1 MEHEEE
7 PGFKAETYFLTHPDA
22 EINTLAQ
29 QLCPERTQLST
40 KQREQYGE
48 ESDHLIDIVP
58 RLVNDF
64 KYLHVR
70 NEMIRVEQQIL
81 ELSNSENY
89 EECIGLMQ
97 RYKELSE
104 ILAIVSRATGER
116 VVIK

>member
-1 MEHEEE
+1 
-7 PGFKAETYFLTHPDA
+7 
-22 EINTLAQ
+22 
-29 QLCPERTQLST
+29 
-40 KQREQYGE
+40 
-48 ESDHLIDIVP
+48 
-58 RLVNDF
+58 
-64 KYLHVR
+64 
-70 NEMIRVEQQIL
+70 MIRVEQQIL